1 MSEREPN
8 TTDRSASDCGSD
20 VMDTRTN
27 SGGGL
32 GRGLAGILGDALGT
46 DRAPEVSKLL
56 GAEATVRPPRIR
68 EMVARLAL
76 GAVRDRFGAE
86 AVLMARLD
94 QGDPV
99 ALTTSAGPAWG
110 SDEGARFEVHGR
122 LWRTLVAARGQHH
135 QVSLDSG
142 ASAWF
147 CHQPGTAG
155 STAAAVVRTVPF
167 SETDEALLARLVR
180 SVVASMTHDAAL
192 IASWGLVVTAGEPES
207 DDAASSAATVV
218 AGGRTESAGSVAAAA
233 LRHCADHLSAPFV
246 GTTEVDGQEL
256 TLAVVDDGAGAPVI
270 GVAVRPFGD
279 PAGAAEAV
287 LLGAH
292 LLGAGPVV

>member
-8 TTDRSASDCGSD
+8 TTDRSASDCGND
-20 VMDTRTN
+20 AMDTPSN
-27 SGGGL
+27 SGSGL
-32 GRGLAGILGDALGT
+32 GRGLAGILGDALIT
-46 DRAPEVSKLL
+46 DRAPEVSALL
-56 GAEATVRPPRIR
+56 GAEAAVRPPRIR

-94 QGDPV
+94 QGAPV

-167 SETDEALLARLVR
+167 NETDEALLARLVR

-192 IASWGLVVTAGEPES
+192 IASWGLDVTHES
-207 DDAASSAATVV
+207 HDDEASSATVTV
-218 AGGRTESAGSVAAAA
+218 GGQSETAGSVAAAA
-233 LRHCADHLSAPFV
+233 LRHCADHLTAPFV
-246 GTTEVDGQEL
+246 GTTEVDGRGL

-270 GVAVRPFGD
+270 GVAVRSLGD
-279 PAGAAEAV
+279 PAGTAEAV

-292 LLGAGPVV
+292 LLGAGPTI

>member
-1 MSEREPN
+1 MSESEPN
-8 TTDRSASDCGSD
+8 TTDRSASDFGSD
-20 VMDTRTN
+20 AMDTRTN

-32 GRGLAGILGDALGT
+32 GRGLAGILGDALDT
-46 DRAPEVSKLL
+46 HRAPEVSALL
-56 GAEATVRPPRIR
+56 GAEATVRPPRVR

-167 SETDEALLARLVR
+167 NATDEALLARLVR

-192 IASWGLVVTAGEPES
+192 IASWGLDATDESNDDETAS
-207 DDAASSAATVV
+207 ATVTV
-218 AGGRTESAGSVAAAA
+218 DGRSETAGSVAAAA
-233 LRHCADHLSAPFV
+233 LRHCAEHLTAPFV
-246 GTTEVDGQEL
+246 GTTEVDGQGL

-270 GVAVRPFGD
+270 GVAVRPLGD
-279 PAGAAEAV
+279 PAGTAEAV

-292 LLGAGPVV
+292 LLGAGPTV